1 MFNSLLV
8 FVIGAVLGSFL
19 NVCIYRLPRNQS
31 LVSPGS
37 RCPGCL
43 KPINWWDN
51 IPLFSYLALRGR
63 CRQCGMPFS
72 FRYFAVEL
80 LTAALLLA
88 CYARFGFSPA
98 FFVYAF
104 FILALVVVTFIDWEH
119 HLIPVGEVVLPG
131 IVLGIAVHP
140 VFPDLDGAPGRAAA
154 LGLALLGAA
163 AGAALI
169 MAIARL
175 GKLAFRKEAM
185 GEGDAWLMAMIG
197 AFLGWRAVFLTVFAA
212 SLAGSVVGVLL
223 IALGKKRRDE
233 PVPFGPF
240 LTLGALFAL
249 FWGKAA
255 VDWYLGLVR

>member
-19 NVCIYRLPRNQS
+19 NVCIHRLPRDQS

-43 KPINWWDN
+43 KPIGWRDN
-51 IPLFSYLALRGR
+51 IPLLSYLILRGR
-63 CRQCGMPFS
+63 CRRCGAAIS

-80 LTAALLLA
+80 LTAALLLL
-88 CYARFGFSPA
+88 CHARFGFSPA
-98 FFVYAF
+98 FFVYGF
-104 FILALVVVTFIDWEH
+104 FVLALVVVTFIDWEH
-119 HLIPVGEVVLPG
+119 HLIPVGEVVMPG
-131 IVLGIAVHP
+131 IVLGLAAHP
-140 VFPDLDGAPGRAAA
+140 VFPELGGAPGRAAA
-154 LGLALLGAA
+154 FGLSLLGAA

-169 MAIARL
+169 LLVARL

-185 GEGDAWLMAMIG
+185 GEGDIWLMAMIG
-197 AFLGWRAVFLTVFAA
+197 AFLGWQAVFLTVFAA

-223 IALGKKRRDE
+223 IASGKKKKDE

-240 LTLGALFAL
+240 LALGALFAL
-249 FWGKAA
+249 FWGKAV
-255 VDWYLGLVR
+255 VDWYLGFVR